1 MKIIKLEEKISKN
14 GGTYLS
20 LLLEDGTP
28 KGRKASCFSDFLF
41 TELKAAAH
49 DGIEIEISLEQ
60 KGDFWNVVGI
70 AGVTPPERPRN
81 NKSSEIK
88 QMSEEKK
95 KDIEKNIDRR
105 EESIRQAAIYRD
117 AALFASVCHEGFDG
131 EKKTDMLKNAHAH
144 WLSYFGNL

>member
-70 AGVTPPERPRN
+70 AGVTPPEKPHGG
-81 NKSSEIK
+81 NKSGKIRKMAED
-88 QMSEEKK
+88 KK

-105 EESIRQAAIYRD
+105 EESIRQAAI
-117 AALFASVCHEGFDG
+117 
-131 EKKTDMLKNAHAH
+131 
-144 WLSYFGNL
+144 